1 MIQLFSRIWIKRD
14 MTQERQRE
22 VYGMICSLTGI
33 MLNVLLF
40 AGKLL
45 AGTLSG
51 SIAIVADAVNNL
63 SDAGSSLVT
72 LAGFKL
78 AGQRADAE
86 HPFGHGRMEYVS
98 GMIVSAVILLM
109 SYELIRDSVVKIM
122 HPQKTDFTY
131 LTLAILLVSI
141 AVKLYMAFYNTQIGR
156 QINSAAM
163 RATAADSLS
172 DVAATTVVL
181 LCSIAGHFTGLKLD
195 GYCGV
200 LVGLFV
206 LYAGVTAAK
215 ETVSPLLGE
224 KPDEEYV
231 KSITEIVLSHEAVRG
246 MHDLI
251 VHDYGPGRRMIS
263 LHAEVSAEE
272 NIIVI
277 HEVIDHIENEL
288 RRKLGCE
295 ATIHMDPIVT
305 SDENVERLRTAVEEV
320 LKKWDEIIAMHD
332 FRIVQGPTHTN
343 LIFDIVVPYDYP
355 ISDQQ
360 VTDSVTE
367 RIRMNHPD
375 FYPVIDVDKAVV
387 Q

>member
-231 KSITEIVLSHEAVRG
+231 NSITEIVLSHEAVRG

-305 SDENVERLRTAVEEV
+305 SDENVGRLRTAVEEV

-343 LIFDIVVPYDYP
+343 LIFDIVVSFQSGVREDELVRD
-355 ISDQQ
+355 IQRQ
-360 VTDSVTE
+360 
-367 RIRMNHPD
+367 IRCAVGD
-375 FYPVIDVDKAVV
+375 KYYAVIHVDRG
-387 Q
+387 

>member
-1 MIQLFSRIWIKRD
+1 MIELVSKMWIKK
-14 MTQERQRE
+14 TPQKERE
-22 VYGMICSLTGI
+22 IYGIVCSVMGAL
-33 MLNVLLF
+33 LNVLLF

-78 AGQRADAE
+78 AGQKADAE

-98 GMIVSAVILLM
+98 GMVVAAVIFLM
-109 SYELIRDSVVKIM
+109 AYELIRDSVVKII
-122 HPQKTDFTY
+122 HPEETDFTW
-131 LTLAILLVSI
+131 LTIVILLASVV
-141 AVKLYMAFYNTQIGR
+141 VKLYMTFYNKKIGKK
-156 QINSAAM
+156 IHSAAM
-163 RATAADSLS
+163 AATAADSLG

-181 LCSIAGHFTGLKLD
+181 ISGLVGHFTGLKLD
-195 GYCGV
+195 GYCGAA
-200 LVGLFV
+200 VGLFV

-224 KPDEEYV
+224 KPDEQFV
-231 KSITEIVLSHEAVRG
+231 HDITEIVLSHDAVCG

-263 LHAEVSAEE
+263 LHAEVSADED
-272 NIIVI
+272 IIVI

-305 SDENVERLRTAVEEV
+305 SDSAVKNLCAQVEHLLET
-320 LKKWDEIIAMHD
+320 WDEISAMHD
-332 FRIVQGPTHTN
+332 FRIVKGPTHTN
-343 LIFDIVVPYDYP
+343 LIFDVVVPFHSHVHEEDLVRE
-355 ISDQQ
+355 IQRQ
-360 VTDSVTE
+360 V
-367 RIRMNHPD
+367 RMKLGDN
-375 FYPVIDVDKAVV
+375 YYAVIHVDRG
-387 Q
+387 